1 MTWVDGVAL
10 LIILL
15 SGLLALAR
23 GLVREI
29 LGVGAWIGAALA
41 AFEYYPAL
49 ETRLAG
55 YVHEPKLIL
64 PLSIGLIFIV
74 VLIVLS
80 IISTWL
86 GSMVR
91 DSVLSGIDRT
101 LGLAFGLVRGAV
113 IVCLLY
119 IGVSIFLPSPQW
131 PAGITDAKSLPY
143 AESGSQM
150 LVGLLPA
157 VYQPHLGHT
166 DQPPTTD
173 APPSVVPAAPATAN
187 GTNP

>member
-1 MTWVDGVAL
+1 MTWVDGIAL
-10 LIILL
+10 LIIVL

-29 LGVGAWIGAALA
+29 LGVGAWVGAALA
-41 AFEYYPAL
+41 AFEYYPDV
-49 ETRLAG
+49 ETQLAG
-55 YVHEPKLIL
+55 YVHQPKLIL
-64 PLSIGLIFIV
+64 PLSIGLIFII
-74 VLIVLS
+74 VLIILS

-101 LGLAFGLVRGAV
+101 LGLAFGLARGVV

-119 IGVSIFLPSPQW
+119 IGLSIFLQPSEW
-131 PAGITDAKSLPY
+131 PAGISNARLLPY
-143 AESGSQM
+143 AESGSQV

-157 VYQPHLGHT
+157 AYQPHIDRVSGAPAPPA
-166 DQPPTTD
+166 QPPT
-173 APPSVVPAAPATAN
+173 PTAKET
-187 GTNP
+187 GQ